1 MKFTPEE
8 LAYGYDSLEPFID
21 QKTMAVHHD
30 KHYVGYVD
38 KLNTTLEKYENL
50 QSQSIEELLKNLD
63 GIPEDIKTAV
73 KNSGGGALNHA
84 MFWKLLKKEVAPS
97 GEIAKSIDDKF
108 GSLPEFKKQFTEAS
122 IKLFGSGWSWLVI
135 SGGQLEIVT
144 TPNQDTP
151 ISSGQT
157 PILCLDLWEHAY
169 YLKYQNRRPEYIEAF
184 FNVINWEQ
192 VNNYYQNSK

>member
-63 GIPEDIKTAV
+63 GIPED
-73 KNSGGGALNHA
+73 
-84 MFWKLLKKEVAPS
+84 
-97 GEIAKSIDDKF
+97 
-108 GSLPEFKKQFTEAS
+108 
-122 IKLFGSGWSWLVI
+122 
-135 SGGQLEIVT
+135 
-144 TPNQDTP
+144 
-151 ISSGQT
+151 
-157 PILCLDLWEHAY
+157 
-169 YLKYQNRRPEYIEAF
+169 
-184 FNVINWEQ
+184 
-192 VNNYYQNSK
+192 

>member
-1 MKFTPEE
+1 MKYTPEE

-21 QKTMAVHHD
+21 QKTMEVHHD

-38 KLNTTLEKYENL
+38 KLNSALEKYEDL
-50 QSQSIEELLKNLD
+50 QSKSIEDLLKDLNN
-63 GIPEDIKTAV
+63 IPEDIRMTV
-73 KNSGGGALNHA
+73 RNSGGGALNHT
-84 MFWKLLKKEVAPS
+84 MFWKLLKKEVVLS
-97 GEIAKSIDDKF
+97 GEIAKGIDDKF
-108 GSLPEFKKQFTEAS
+108 GSFEEFKKQFTDAS
-122 IKLFGSGWSWLVI
+122 VKLFGSGWSWLVI

-151 ISSGQT
+151 ISVGQT

-192 VNNYYQNSK
+192 VNDYYQNSK